1 MLTAGTV
8 VAGYRIERVLGTG
21 GMGAVYLAAN
31 PTLPRYDALKVL
43 SAELSRDPDFRA
55 RFIREADV
63 AAALD
68 HPNIVSVYNRGQTER
83 GELWIAMQYV
93 DGTDADD
100 ALRAGTMTPQRAV
113 YIVGEVAKALDYAH
127 AHNLVHR
134 DVKPAN
140 FLLSGSIGPNERVLL
155 GDFGIARALDDVG
168 LTVTGSVMATVAY
181 AAPEVLAGLPFDGR
195 ADLYSLGC
203 TLFRLLTGKTP
214 FSAANGMAAVM
225 LAHLQQ
231 PPPRVTDLVPSLPVA
246 LDAVIATAM
255 AKDPAIR
262 FPSAA
267 ALADAA
273 SAALNDRT
281 TSASALWQPVPSR
294 EVNSYPLRGTAQPW
308 WQHSGPRTAMGSPD
322 SRQGAGPA
330 VKRGRSR
337 RASIVAALA
346 AVLVLV
352 AGIVTVVVW
361 PRGQSTTPPADRSNA
376 RAPHAPAA
384 ASPQAP
390 PATDVPAEALRSILL
405 TAPQITAETGGEPVV
420 LEQDSHDLFDDSAT
434 TDTPE
439 CLGAWAP
446 AQRPVYTGRPA
457 YLHSAVAGVAAQVL
471 RAMNKKLWQDGV
483 MQAVATFSS
492 GNARL
497 SSHDLATTFV
507 QEQQRQWDAC
517 ASRTVNVT
525 PAGEA
530 PQPWEFGRPSI
541 TAGAL
546 TLDMTLRGAAGSCQR
561 GMMVAGNVVIDIR
574 QCRSQGGNDVS
585 ALVNATADKVPRQ

>member
-31 PTLPRYDALKVL
+31 PNLPRYDALKVL

-68 HPNIVSVYNRGQTER
+68 HPNIVSVYNRGQTES

-100 ALRAGTMTPQRAV
+100 ALRAATMTPQRAV

-140 FLLSGSIGPNERVLL
+140 FLLSGPIGPSERVLL

-255 AKDPAIR
+255 AKDPAMR

-273 SAALNDRT
+273 SAALTDRT
-281 TSASALWQPVPSR
+281 TSNAALWQPVPSG
-294 EVNSYPLRGTAQPW
+294 EVNSYPLRGAAPPW
-308 WQHSGPRTAMGSPD
+308 WQHSGPRTAMGPPGTG
-322 SRQGAGPA
+322 QGAAG
-330 VKRGRSR
+330 KRGQPR
-337 RASIVAALA
+337 RTAIVAALA
-346 AVLVLV
+346 AVVVLV
-352 AGIVTVVVW
+352 TGIVTAVVW
-361 PRGQSTTPPADRSNA
+361 PRDQSTPPPAAGSNQ
-376 RAPHAPAA
+376 RAPRGPAA

-405 TAPQITAETGGEPVV
+405 TAAQITAQTGGEPVV

-434 TDTPE
+434 VDTPE

-457 YLHSAVAGVAAQVL
+457 YFHSAVAGVAAQVL

-492 GNARL
+492 DSARL

-517 ASRTVNVT
+517 AGRTVVVT
-525 PAGEA
+525 PPGEA
-530 PQPWEFGRPSI
+530 PQTWQFGRPSI

-574 QCRSQGGNDVS
+574 QCRSPGGNDAS
-585 ALVNATADKVPRQ
+585 ALVKATADKVPRQ